1 MKYLILISLSLG
13 IVGCDGYE
21 TNYQASIDKQGMNE
35 EVCNL
40 RDWAIECERDAYSID
55 DINACGEVFGKR
67 HHDIGIRY
75 NVPMIHPRVTPQHA
89 SNQHLLIVA
98 KNEKCLEN
106 SQSFYDDKRCMI
118 RLHEDMKKKWDC

>member
-1 MKYLILISLSLG
+1 MRYLILISLSFLLS
-13 IVGCDGYE
+13 CGYE
-21 TNYQASIDKQGMNE
+21 HSYQASIDKQGMNE

-40 RDWAIECERDAYSID
+40 RDWAIECNRDAYSYD
-55 DINACGEVFGKR
+55 DRNACGDVFGKR
-67 HHDIGIRY
+67 HEDIGIRY
-75 NVPMIHPRVTPQHA
+75 NVPMINPEVTPQHA

-98 KNEKCLEN
+98 KNDRCLEN